1 MNLIASLCFI
11 FTLLGYIAAKQLYRR
26 YPVLLFLDRKSVV

>member
-11 FTLLGYIAAKQLYRR
+11 FTLLGYIVAKQLYRR
-26 YPVLLFLDRKSVV
+26 YPEIGRAHV